1 VSADDYQRQVCE
13 TAAYLKARVP
23 GSPRTGLLTGTG
35 LGEATGALRITMA
48 LDYQSTPHFPVS
60 TVESHT
66 GRLLF
71 GELAGQPVMAM
82 LGRFHLYEGY
92 SPAEVTFPI
101 RVMQALGVRRLI
113 VTNAAGGLNPAFRPG
128 DMMLISDHINLT
140 GENPLTG
147 PNVDLWGLRFPDMS
161 QAYDRK
167 LIALAEKVAQA
178 AGISLHK
185 GVYVGLKGPSMET
198 PAETRFLKSAGAEA
212 VGFSTVQEVIAAV
225 HGGMQVLGISIITNV
240 NDPDRPVPATL
251 EDIIAIARRA
261 TPSLEKLLVGIMG
274 HLDD

>member
-1 VSADDYQRQVCE
+1 VPADDYQRQVFE

-23 GSPRTGLLTGTG
+23 GSPEPAFSPEPVWARQPRAAHHNGSR
-35 LGEATGALRITMA
+35 LRN
-48 LDYQSTPHFPVS
+48 TPHFPVS

-71 GELAGQPVMAM
+71 GELAGQPVIAM
-82 LGRFHLYEGY
+82 QGRFHLYEGY
-92 SPAEVTFPI
+92 TPAEVTFPI

-113 VTNAAGGLNPAFRPG
+113 VTKAAGGLNPALRPG

-161 QAYDRK
+161 RAYDRK
-167 LIALAEKVAQA
+167 LIALAEKSPGRRNLSPQ
-178 AGISLHK
+178 
-185 GVYVGLKGPSMET
+185 GVYAGLKGPSMET
-198 PAETRFLKSAGAEA
+198 PAETRFLKSVGAEA
-212 VGFSTVQEVIAAV
+212 VGFPPYRRSLRRSTAGCRSSESRSSPTSTTRPPRSAA
-225 HGGMQVLGISIITNV
+225 
-240 NDPDRPVPATL
+240 L

-261 TPSLEKLLVGIMG
+261 TPSLEKLLAGIMG